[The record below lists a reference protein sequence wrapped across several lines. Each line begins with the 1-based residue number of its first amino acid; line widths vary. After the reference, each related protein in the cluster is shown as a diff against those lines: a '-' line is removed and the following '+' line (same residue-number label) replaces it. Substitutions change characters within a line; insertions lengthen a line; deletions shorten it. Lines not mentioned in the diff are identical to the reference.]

1 MSQTLSPLENQC
13 DLHWQVLN
21 EGQAVKLAQLT
32 GKHRGAAA
40 ALCAEVA
47 GARPAR
53 SAPQGTC
60 SAAAAS
66 MLSLADIAFPQ
77 VPSHHLCCLPCIT
90 ICFVMTAL
98 M

>member
-53 SAPQGTC
+53 SAPARNMQRRRSQHAEAWPTLHSPRYRVTT
-60 SAAAAS
+60 SAACPVS
-66 MLSLADIAFPQ
+66 QSVL
-77 VPSHHLCCLPCIT
+77 
-90 ICFVMTAL
+90 
-98 M
+98 